1 MKANIVLLI
10 AAIGLSACTPDQ
22 GDFKYIGSTPE
33 IKATI
38 LSYKIESAASQ
49 HAAPILR
56 ISGVVQE
63 RMPFPVK
70 HYYLTIRYDAAFAG
84 LKKKFSG
91 AAQVQVVDGKGSFED
106 SIYLGDMPTD
116 TIDQP
121 ITFSFIEASWAP
133 RTHAHV
139 ELEVQN
145 K

>member
-1 MKANIVLLI
+1 MKNKISVLI
-10 AAIGLSACTPDQ
+10 AVLGLSACTPDQ

-33 IKATI
+33 VKATI
-38 LSYKIESAASQ
+38 LSYKIEPAASQ
-49 HAAPILR
+49 YAAPILR
-56 ISGVVQE
+56 IRGVVQE
-63 RMPFPVK
+63 KTPFPVK
-70 HYYLTIRYDAAFAG
+70 HYYLTIRFDAAFAG
-84 LKKKFSG
+84 AKKFSG

-106 SIYLGDMPTD
+106 SIYLSDMPPD
-116 TIDQP
+116 AIKQP